1 MPTTGRILCIT
12 QPSFVRQNPEALCTV
27 VHGSRLTPLRV
38 VLHRYE
44 KTPMSKCSLPT
55 LDCCSPESAVNTLTS
70 DCYHAIRRR
79 FLSLW
84 IFSTPCKLVV
94 DIVVAGAWQHGR
106 CHPQTFRQAVHQSSM
121 FPPSF
126 VKDNEHKLMPFITQ
140 LFNRSNGVFL
150 MQFKSPSLILSFWT
164 HPKENPLLVILSQRT
179 SCRYTQSIEHIS
191 EYIETISHCLIVKT
205 RQPTKH
211 SGVMSIWLLAIFLTK
226 AGSVAQVVPTTDGLT
241 SFQLRRDNNN
251 TLLQLTCGEDPPHV
265 VIREWRYGPRRIT
278 TISATDHI
286 GHSLCHIGHKQSP
299 YRPQTTSTI
308 DDRPTHSTNVL

>member
-1 MPTTGRILCIT
+1 ML
-12 QPSFVRQNPEALCTV
+12 
-27 VHGSRLTPLRV
+27 
-38 VLHRYE
+38 Y
-44 KTPMSKCSLPT
+44 
-55 LDCCSPESAVNTLTS
+55 
-70 DCYHAIRRR
+70 
-79 FLSLW
+79 
-84 IFSTPCKLVV
+84 
-94 DIVVAGAWQHGR
+94 VVASCHCEYSRRPASLSSTLSSLVHGR

-205 RQPTKH
+205 RQPMHQALRCHVDLTLGHLPDQSWERRPGRPHNRWIDQLPATQGQQQHATAADLWRRSTTRGHTGVTLRSSTNYDDIGHKPYRPRPYRPQTK
-211 SGVMSIWLLAIFLTK
+211 
-226 AGSVAQVVPTTDGLT
+226 
-241 SFQLRRDNNN
+241 
-251 TLLQLTCGEDPPHV
+251 
-265 VIREWRYGPRRIT
+265 
-278 TISATDHI
+278 SATDHI